1 MKNAE
6 QFQILT
12 NHCKMADSRV
22 EPEGE
27 GGNIDE
33 VWEGREISGIVWT
46 KMMAIVMMM
55 NITAVRVMM
64 VFQRIL
70 EGRRACLSTGGSET
84 TCPNDSKSCQ
94 FTVNIMNSQWI
105 SSTCVKKKLFHN
117 SWFSKKSQKASC
129 SFLKVRIGTRNYIF
143 TPGHGDMDELRVSNT
158 YFSNSKSMSHKHHL
172 LRIRELT
179 MNILKGYFTR
189 MWRIC
194 WGRLHWQVPWTTIK
208 HVKTKF
214 YLLKN
219 VSYVWTNP
227 SHLKYY
233 RDFEKDLW
241 YITLFAKDIPLLIL
255 DLNWL
260 LIGRRG
266 D

>member
-64 VFQRIL
+64 IFQRIL

-94 FTVNIMNSQWI
+94 FTVNIINSQWI
-105 SSTCVKKKLFHN
+105 SWIHSDYHEFTVNIINMCQKKFISQQLIQQKVPKGFMLFFEGEN
-117 SWFSKKSQKASC
+117 RYK
-129 SFLKVRIGTRNYIF
+129 
-143 TPGHGDMDELRVSNT
+143 ELH
-158 YFSNSKSMSHKHHL
+158 FH
-172 LRIRELT
+172 
-179 MNILKGYFTR
+179 
-189 MWRIC
+189 
-194 WGRLHWQVPWTTIK
+194 PWTWW
-208 HVKTKF
+208 HG
-214 YLLKN
+214 
-219 VSYVWTNP
+219 WT
-227 SHLKYY
+227 
-233 RDFEKDLW
+233 
-241 YITLFAKDIPLLIL
+241 
-255 DLNWL
+255 
-260 LIGRRG
+260 
-266 D
+266 

>member
-64 VFQRIL
+64 IFQRIL

-94 FTVNIMNSQWI
+94 FTVIIMNSQWI
-105 SSTCVKKKLFHN
+105 SSICVKKNYFTTAD
-117 SWFSKKSQKASC
+117 SAKSPKRLHAL
-129 SFLKVRIGTRNYIF
+129 FLKVRIGTRNYIF

-158 YFSNSKSMSHKHHL
+158 YFSHSKSMSHTNTISWELENWQWTFWKVTSRGCGGSAGEGYIDRYLGQL
-172 LRIRELT
+172 LNMSKQNFSL
-179 MNILKGYFTR
+179 
-189 MWRIC
+189 
-194 WGRLHWQVPWTTIK
+194 
-208 HVKTKF
+208 
-214 YLLKN
+214 
-219 VSYVWTNP
+219 
-227 SHLKYY
+227 
-233 RDFEKDLW
+233 
-241 YITLFAKDIPLLIL
+241 
-255 DLNWL
+255 
-260 LIGRRG
+260 
-266 D
+266 